1 MKMPNFLGKNPLIL
15 AVCLLLAVLL
25 LANFINFGGASIH
38 YATQVKPILNKKC
51 ISCHGGVKQNA
62 EFSMMTREHLLRPN
76 ESGKPAVVP
85 GKPDESELMKRIQ
98 SHDPEERMPYEEAP
112 LSKKEISIL
121 RQWIKE
127 GAQWGEHWA
136 YVPVQPVKVPKAKGF
151 LGIFPAPKNQWVQND
166 IDWFIL
172 DRLKKEGLSN
182 SPIADKATLLRRVS
196 LDLTGQPAPASLAKK
211 YLADQSPKAY
221 ENLVDSLLAL
231 PAYGER
237 WASMWL
243 DLARYADTKGYER
256 DYKRDIWRYRD
267 WLIRTLN
274 KDMPYNDFLTE
285 QLAGDLLPNPTDDQ
299 FLATAFHRNTPTN
312 DEGGTLNEEYR
323 VVALIDRVNTTFEAI
338 LGTTFACT
346 QCHGH
351 PYEAIFHDEYYK
363 VMAYFNNSRDED
375 TNEDYPLLR
384 HYPKADS
391 LKLDSLCR
399 WVAQNDSPKR
409 SMEIY
414 TFLKTLQP
422 SFYSIASDQFVNC
435 ELYDTKWLNMRN
447 HASARFQEVDL
458 TGKSQL
464 ILPLCGVVGGGRF
477 SIHLDSLNGPLLL
490 SIGMEKTANY
500 CDTKAYDFQP
510 VKGKHRLFFRYENPA
525 LASDPRKS
533 GIGFNWFYFTNP
545 FPGQG
550 KPGYEQKLADYWA
563 LIRQDPPTTPIM
575 MDNPA
580 TLPRPNH
587 VFERGN
593 WLVKGQ
599 KVSPGVPALLGK
611 LPAGAPSNRL
621 GFAQWVTDPKN
632 PLTARTMV
640 NRMWEQVFGQG
651 LAETLEDLGSQGI
664 PPTHPELMDYL
675 AWQFV
680 HEQGWSMKKLLRE
693 MVLSAT
699 YRQSSVGNPNLVE
712 KDPTNK
718 FYARGPRVRLSAEQI
733 RDQALSLAGL
743 LSHKKYGPGVMPYQP
758 DGIWKSPYNSDN
770 WIQSEGEDRYRRAV
784 YTYCK
789 RSSGYPSML
798 TFDGATRAV
807 CTARRIRTN
816 TPLQALVT
824 LNDPVYIE
832 AAKAFAQ
839 KMKKLGGK
847 EVKNQIK
854 KGYGLALGK
863 HIEEQ
868 KLQTLVGLYDK
879 AKAKYAAD
887 PKLVQ
892 ALFAEPEPKNAA
904 EKKPASLPMP
914 AYSAEDA
921 ALTLVANALLN
932 LDELVSKN

>member
-51 ISCHGGVKQNA
+51 ISCHGGVKQSG

-85 GKPDESELMKRIQ
+85 GEPDESELMKRIQ

-172 DRLKKEGLSN
+172 DRLKKEGLSA
-182 SPIADKATLLRRVS
+182 SPMADKATLLRRVS
-196 LDLTGQPAPASLAKK
+196 LDLIGQPAPGSLAKK
-211 YLADQSPKAY
+211 YLADKSPKAY

-274 KDMPYNDFLTE
+274 KDMPYNEFLTE

-299 FLATAFHRNTPTN
+299 YLATAFHRNTPTN

-435 ELYDTKWLNMRN
+435 ELYDTKWLTMRN

-490 SIGMEKTANY
+490 SFTAEKTANY
-500 CDTKAYDFQP
+500 CDTKAFDFQP
-510 VKGKHRLFFRYENPA
+510 VKGKHRLYFRYENPS
-525 LASDPRKS
+525 LASDPRKA
-533 GIGFNWFYFTNP
+533 GISFNWFHFSTP

-550 KPGYEQKLADYWA
+550 KPGYEQKMTDYWA

-611 LPAGAPSNRL
+611 VPVGAPSNRL

-699 YRQSSVGNPNLVE
+699 YRQSSVGSPDLVE
-712 KDPTNK
+712 IDPANK

-758 DGIWKSPYNSDN
+758 DGIWKTPYNSDT
-770 WIQSEGEDRYRRAV
+770 WVLSEGEDRYRRAV

-807 CTARRIRTN
+807 CSARRIRTN

-839 KMKKLGGK
+839 KMKKLGGS

-854 KGYGLALGK
+854 KGYSLALGK

-887 PKLVQ
+887 PQLVQ
-892 ALFAEPEPKNAA
+892 ALFAEPGPKNAA
-904 EKKPASLPMP
+904 EKKPASPPMLT
-914 AYSAEDA
+914 YSAEDA